1 MLLQL
6 ITQNDLK
13 ENFVLLGALHVPVG
27 PDGTEFGGIATGVP
41 GQTLATDLGVFV
53 QLAWYF

>member
-1 MLLQL
+1 VPV
-6 ITQNDLK
+6 T
-13 ENFVLLGALHVPVG
+13 HVPVG